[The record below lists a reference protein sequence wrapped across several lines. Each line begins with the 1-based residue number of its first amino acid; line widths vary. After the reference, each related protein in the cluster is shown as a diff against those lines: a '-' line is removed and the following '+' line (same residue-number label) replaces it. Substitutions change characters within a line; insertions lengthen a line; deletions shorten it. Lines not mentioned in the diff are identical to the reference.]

1 MRIGEREVNRVS
13 PRDRDIA
20 MVFQDYALYPQMTV
34 RDNLAFG
41 LRRRKTPKADIE
53 SRVDRAAE
61 ALELGALLDRRP
73 RELSGGQQ
81 QRVALGRALVRDPQV
96 FLMDEPLSNLDA
108 KLRVQTRGEIKRL
121 QKEVGTTTVY
131 VTHDQVEAMTMG
143 DRIAVMNDGRLEQ
156 AGTPE
161 EVYERP
167 ANRFVAGFIGSP
179 GMSFAEVSGE
189 DGGLRGPGLP
199 APGRR
204 RPAAASSS
212 SGSGPSTCARGATTP
227 GSRARSR
234 APSPTWRRSAAR
246 RSWASTSRAATASSS
261 ASRAARASSRATGAL
276 RPRARGRAAVRREGG
291 APSARR
297 SRRGDRRGGAAG
309 GDRRAARRA
318 RADARRRGDPGLAA
332 RLAAGRRGSSG
343 WPRTAAPTTP
353 RPTASTRSGGSRAG
367 RRCATRSR
375 CRSTTASGRARA
387 ATSRSRSRSRARRRT
402 SSPGCGRWA
411 RPARPRSR
419 SPTSRARRW
428 PAPPEVVSL
437 GAGEERSVAA
447 TKTYTAELAVLARLA
462 AHAGGRGAGLDDGL
476 GATTELA
483 GRRSRAA
490 GGRRAGRGRSHG
502 PSG

>member
-1 MRIGEREVNRVS
+1 MAGVSFEAVTKRYGDVEAVRELSLEIADREFVVLVGPSGSGKTTALRMLAGLEAISEGVVRIGEREVNRVS

-161 EVYERP
+161 ELYERP

-179 GMSFAEVSGE
+179 GMSFAEVSAE
-189 DGGLRGPGLP
+189 DGGLRGRGFRLPVAGAAGGGDLVLGIRPEHVRPWRDDAGLAGP
-199 APGRR
+199 IAGTVAYVEALGRETFLGVDVEGGDR
-204 RPAAASSS
+204 FIV
-212 SGSGPSTCARGATTP
+212 CVE
-227 GSRARSR
+227 
-234 APSPTWRRSAAR
+234 
-246 RSWASTSRAATASSS
+246 
-261 ASRAARASSRATGAL
+261 
-276 RPRARGRAAVRREGG
+276 GRAGEQPGDRFRFGVAPEGVRLFEREGG
-291 APSARR
+291 AAVRQ
-297 SRRGDRRGGAAG
+297 AE
-309 GDRRAARRA
+309 
-318 RADARRRGDPGLAA
+318 
-332 RLAAGRRGSSG
+332 
-343 WPRTAAPTTP
+343 
-353 RPTASTRSGGSRAG
+353 
-367 RRCATRSR
+367 
-375 CRSTTASGRARA
+375 
-387 ATSRSRSRSRARRRT
+387 
-402 SSPGCGRWA
+402 
-411 RPARPRSR
+411 PAR
-419 SPTSRARRW
+419 
-428 PAPPEVVSL
+428 
-437 GAGEERSVAA
+437 
-447 TKTYTAELAVLARLA
+447 
-462 AHAGGRGAGLDDGL
+462 
-476 GATTELA
+476 
-483 GRRSRAA
+483 
-490 GGRRAGRGRSHG
+490 
-502 PSG
+502 